1 MNFEFA
7 DRGGLKALLAPLS
20 AIIHHRGSRLMLS
33 VAVIYSVTSVF
44 GKGAL
49 QYAPGASF
57 GPFYFALLGL
67 ISAGLFASSNRGN
80 LSVLWRKPL
89 PPYCD
94 RLRDGASVVT
104 HFLALERIEV
114 AYMIAV
120 KRTSL
125 LFGILYG
132 ALLFHEQRLTRHSKL
147 LVVRSRCRGRGLRAA
162 SGGPRKRGEQ
172 HRK

>member
-1 MNFEFA
+1 VFSALTGFLFLGERISADGFAGILLVVLGAYLVNFEFA

-80 LSVLWRKPL
+80 LSVLWRKPS
-89 PPYCD
+89 PI
-94 RLRDGASVVT
+94 LRS
-104 HFLALERIEV
+104 
-114 AYMIAV
+114 
-120 KRTSL
+120 
-125 LFGILYG
+125 
-132 ALLFHEQRLTRHSKL
+132 
-147 LVVRSRCRGRGLRAA
+147 AA
-162 SGGPRKRGEQ
+162 RWRFQ
-172 HRK
+172 W

>member
-1 MNFEFA
+1 VFSALTGFLFLGERISADGFAGILLVVLGAYLVNFEFA

-49 QYAPGASF
+49 QYAPAASF

-89 PPYCD
+89 PHIAIGCAMA
-94 RLRDGASVVT
+94 LRW
-104 HFLALERIEV
+104 
-114 AYMIAV
+114 
-120 KRTSL
+120 
-125 LFGILYG
+125 
-132 ALLFHEQRLTRHSKL
+132 
-147 LVVRSRCRGRGLRAA
+147 
-162 SGGPRKRGEQ
+162 
-172 HRK
+172 